1 MKDSDDRAKAP
12 RPGETIPGGFGL
24 SQNHAPHDEPDPIH
38 RLVRERYG
46 TVARTGMPCCGPS
59 CGPALSSIRVGYRPE
74 ELGSIPGDADLGLG
88 CGNPTALVSLE
99 EGQVVVD
106 LGSGGGIDCF
116 LAADKVGPTGKVI
129 GVDMT
134 PEMVERAR
142 DNARKGGY
150 TNVDFRLGTI
160 EHLPVDD
167 ATADLVISNC
177 VINLSPDKPGVFRE
191 AFRVL
196 KPSGRIVVSDI
207 VLTGELPPGIKASLD
222 AYVGCIAGA
231 VFLDDYLGAMASAGF
246 EEIRVVKKTSFPV
259 DLTGLDVD
267 GTNGAGFDPGTAFE
281 AVA

>member
-1 MKDSDDRAKAP
+1 
-12 RPGETIPGGFGL
+12 
-24 SQNHAPHDEPDPIH
+24 
-38 RLVRERYG
+38 
-46 TVARTGMPCCGPS
+46 
-59 CGPALSSIRVGYRPE
+59 VGYRPE

-281 AVA
+281 AVASVTVSAVKPS